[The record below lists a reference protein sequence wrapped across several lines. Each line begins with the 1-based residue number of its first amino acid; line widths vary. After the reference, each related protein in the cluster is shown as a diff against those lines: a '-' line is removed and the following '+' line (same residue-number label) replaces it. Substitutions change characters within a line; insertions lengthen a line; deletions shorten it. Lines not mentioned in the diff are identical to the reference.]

1 MSRQLTIDGL
11 TIRLPNGWQ
20 GDPTLL
26 ARQVADAIRR
36 QAADLST
43 AERLDIRLQGPFGG
57 SAQQLAEQ
65 LGRQLQEKGREAS
78 SPAGTSP
85 ASRRHGP

>member
-1 MSRQLTIDGL
+1 MSTRLTIERL

-26 ARQVADAIRR
+26 ARQVADEIRR
-36 QAADLST
+36 QAAAMPA

-57 SAQQLAEQ
+57 AGKQLAQQ
-65 LGRQLQEKGREAS
+65 LGRQLVDACRQ
-78 SPAGTSP
+78 P
-85 ASRRHGP
+85 ASHGVAAPVSRRRGP